1 MNPSNRYARDI
12 TLRLLLDRSILE
24 VCKYV
29 IVDRMRKLIFQR
41 EHFYS
46 QVSVDEYNTI
56 KIATKIRIV
65 YTMPLN
71 LFMMIYFLKIRLK
84 TSND

>member
-29 IVDRMRKLIFQR
+29 IVDRMRKSIFQR

-56 KIATKIRIV
+56 KICDKNSHCLYYATEFIHDD
-65 YTMPLN
+65 
-71 LFMMIYFLKIRLK
+71 LFF
-84 TSND
+84 

>member
-29 IVDRMRKLIFQR
+29 IVDRMRKSIFQR
-41 EHFYS
+41 EYFY
-46 QVSVDEYNTI
+46 
-56 KIATKIRIV
+56 
-65 YTMPLN
+65 
-71 LFMMIYFLKIRLK
+71 LK
-84 TSND
+84 